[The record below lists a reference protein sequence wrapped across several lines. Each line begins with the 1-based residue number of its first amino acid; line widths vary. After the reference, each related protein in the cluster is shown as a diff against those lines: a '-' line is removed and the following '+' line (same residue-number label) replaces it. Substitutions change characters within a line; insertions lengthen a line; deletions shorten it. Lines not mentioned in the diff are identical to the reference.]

1 MVDIRFKQAETA
13 EEFEQIHRLN
23 HRIFAEEVC
32 QHAQTDDGRLI
43 DKFHDRNRY
52 FIATSNHEVVGMISA
67 HDGPEFSIASRLRD
81 TGVLTAMRAPLEI
94 RLLAILPEHRNRSIL
109 AGLIWE
115 VGSFARANHYTD
127 LLISG
132 IVERLPM
139 YKKIGFLPMGPAVPC
154 GAAEF
159 VPMRMS
165 LEAIDDQFLHR
176 ERMYRARYGDRQ
188 ITSLLPGP
196 VAISDRVAEAFQREP
211 ISHRSQQFIDLYQE
225 MRTQLSELMGGL
237 QPVVLCGSGT
247 LANDAVAANLRGAFG
262 SAEGLVIANG
272 EFGERLIR
280 QADAAELTC
289 RTLQF
294 DWGSAWSFRAIEKEL
309 EQHQPAW
316 IWAVHLETSTGVLND
331 LPRLLGLAD
340 RHGVP
345 VAADCVSSLGAVE
358 LGASGER
365 LFLAT
370 GVSGKAIASYAGLA
384 FVFLSQRAIAMI
396 EGRRIC
402 PSFDLVSAVR
412 TTGPVSTLP
421 SSLVL
426 AALEALRENYDGV
439 FARMARYRHYE
450 ELGRWT
456 RAQIRDAGLEMLAVE
471 QDAAPTISTF
481 SLPSAKFAR
490 ECQRAGF
497 RIAHESDYLR
507 LREWGQ
513 IATMG
518 ALDRTALEPLFAGIR
533 KNHERARCGYLRTSL
548 SSA

>member
-1 MVDIRFKQAETA
+1 MVDIHFKKAETA

-23 HRIFAEEVC
+23 HRIFAEEVG
-32 QHAQTDDGRLI
+32 QHEQTRDGRLI
-43 DKFHDRNRY
+43 DKFHNRNHY
-52 FIATSNHEVVGMISA
+52 FIATHNREVVGMISA

-94 RLLAILPEHRNRSIL
+94 RLLAILPEYRNRSVL
-109 AGLIWE
+109 AGLMWQ
-115 VGSFARANHYTD
+115 VGNFARANHYSD
-127 LLISG
+127 MLISG
-132 IVERLPM
+132 IAERLPM
-139 YKKIGFLPMGPAVPC
+139 YRKIGFRPMGPAVRC

-159 VPMRMS
+159 VPMRIS
-165 LEAIDDQFLHR
+165 LESAGKQFTQR
-176 ERMYRARYGDRQ
+176 ERMYGGHWRRMHT
-188 ITSLLPGP
+188 ISLLPGP
-196 VAISDRVAEAFQREP
+196 VAISERVVEAFHRHP
-211 ISHRSQQFIDLYQE
+211 VSHRSQQFIDLYQE
-225 MRTQLSELMGGL
+225 MRSYLSDLMGGL

-247 LANDAVAANLRGAFG
+247 LANDAVAANLCNAFG

-280 QADAAELTC
+280 QASCAGLHC

-294 DWGSAWSFRAIEKEL
+294 EWGRPWNFSQIEREL
-309 EQHQPAW
+309 QQHPPAW

-331 LPRLLGLAD
+331 LQCLLELAK
-340 RHGVP
+340 RHGAA

-358 LGASGER
+358 LGACGER

-384 FVFLSQRAIAMI
+384 FVFLSQGAIAML

-402 PSFDLVSAVR
+402 PTFDLVNAVR

-421 SSLVL
+421 SPLVL
-426 AALEALRENYDGV
+426 AGLQALRENYGDSS
-439 FARMARYRHYE
+439 ARDARYCHYE

-456 RAQIRDAGLEMLAVE
+456 RAQIRDAGLEVLAAE

-481 SLPSAKFAR
+481 PLPWERFAE

-507 LREWGQ
+507 ARGWGQ

-518 ALDRTALEPLFAGIR
+518 TLNRAALEPIFDVIR
-533 KNHERARCGYLRTSL
+533 ENQSQAL
-548 SSA
+548 SSENYARV